1 MTSSS
6 SSRRSMTRDIHES
19 IRLLLGKNVKILL
32 KSPVKLELKGGE
44 KTENRILVFTAH
56 RLFIMTAKVPTR
68 IDHHFHYLDL
78 KHVESKRHN
87 QIAFT
92 FLHGDQH
99 QNQKT
104 YTFRPA
110 NEGLNNSDIVDEM
123 ILVLISAVKR
133 VFPGVPVENVIG
145 SVDLVPPDRGELRDH
160 ITWKKPPDPKL
171 VGPCGGFSA
180 QYSCMCDYFS
190 LPFREEVSSH

>member
-1 MTSSS
+1 MT
-6 SSRRSMTRDIHES
+6 SRRSMTRDIHES

-32 KSPVKLELKGGE
+32 KSPVKLELKGD

-68 IDHHFHYLDL
+68 IDHHFHYLDF
-78 KHVESKRHN
+78 KHVESKKHN

-92 FLHGDQH
+92 FHGDT
-99 QNQKT
+99 KT

-110 NEGLNNSDIVDEM
+110 NDVTNSDTVDEM

-133 VFPGVPVENVIG
+133 VFPGVPVEHVIG
-145 SVDLVPPDRGELRDH
+145 RVDLVPPDRGSLRDH
-160 ITWKKPPDPKL
+160 IVWKPPDPKL

-190 LPFREEVSSH
+190 LPFREEVS